1 MRRILTGEKGFKH
14 FVMYAVN
21 LNGFSDLYFLLF
33 RHGQLFWFNFFLT
46 HVLKDLT
53 VLLTHTL
60 SVKSEVLCPEYE
72 QTQDFSI
79 TVLSIKVVN
88 CMCF

>member
-1 MRRILTGEKGFKH
+1 MVSVIYTFYNFDMVSCFG
-14 FVMYAVN
+14 
-21 LNGFSDLYFLLF
+21 LF
-33 RHGQLFWFNFFLT
+33 FFT

-60 SVKSEVLCPEYE
+60 SVKSEVLYPEYE

>member
-1 MRRILTGEKGFKH
+1 
-14 FVMYAVN
+14 
-21 LNGFSDLYFLLF
+21 
-33 RHGQLFWFNFFLT
+33 
-46 HVLKDLT
+46 VLKDLT

-60 SVKSEVLCPEYE
+60 SVKSEVLCPEHE